1 MNDPIFF
8 FVRRTARQVQM
19 HVATGFSA
27 SGTFTPMRTSHP
39 DARTAQLV
47 LGAFV
52 RIAGKMDPARVDA
65 DKLLEAARG
74 WLNSDVYDRLR
85 LIPATPR
92 ANLPARICLR
102 PVS

>member
-1 MNDPIFF
+1 MSDPIFF

-19 HVATGFSA
+19 HVATGFTSD
-27 SGTFTPMRTSHP
+27 GKYTPMRSSHP

-74 WLNSDVYDRLR
+74 YLNSDTYERLR
-85 LIPATPR
+85 LIQATPR

-102 PVS
+102 AAS